1 MTISK
6 LFLPPPVLSGCL
18 FGAIYRDTRG
28 ASLTD
33 EERFNHFPASPL
45 ISLTVILRGVVQL
58 VSTAG
63 PLENCSQQMPPVSV
77 IGPQDG
83 PISSWSEGPV
93 TVLTLG
99 IYPDAWARLGGDTD
113 YTFVA
118 SKISECLDRFGQQE
132 DAEQGWVDLCMAL
145 ALLWETVRPMG
156 WEGAHGIADWARL
169 VITRA
174 ALSGAGRS
182 LRSVERRIKRLS
194 GQTRRTLDFFTAFEA
209 LHQISRNA
217 DGAEL
222 ADIALQAGYSDQ
234 SHMGR
239 AVRRATGFSPARL
252 NRAIKCEEAFWCYR
266 LLGER
271 Y

>member
-6 LFLPPPVLSGCL
+6 LFLPPPALSGCL

-28 ASLTD
+28 VDLTD
-33 EERFNHFPASPL
+33 DERFSHFPASPL
-45 ISLTVILRGVVQL
+45 VSLTVILRGVVHL
-58 VSTAG
+58 VSTEG
-63 PLENCSQQMPPVSV
+63 SVENSPQPMPPISV

-99 IYPDAWARLGGDTD
+99 VYPDAWARLNGDVGDTI
-113 YTFVA
+113 VA
-118 SKISECLDRFGQQE
+118 DKISECLDLFGQQE
-132 DAEQGWVDLCMAL
+132 DAEQGWFDLCL
-145 ALLWETVRPMG
+145 ALTPLWETVRPTG
-156 WEGAHGIADWARL
+156 WDGVHGIADWARL

-174 ALSGAGRS
+174 TLSGVGRS
-182 LRSVERRIKRLS
+182 LRSIERRTKRLS
-194 GQTRRTLDFFTAFEA
+194 GQTRRTLDFFSAFEV

-217 DGAEL
+217 DGADL
-222 ADIALQAGYSDQ
+222 ADIALQAGYADQ

-252 NRAIKCEEAFWCYR
+252 NRAIENEEAFWCYR